1 MRSIRHFLTNDDS
14 DSDDSFHCCGRPE
27 DLAQDPPT
35 PNSSKTSQPKIKE
48 VFVPENQ
55 DFYCYQ
61 SGIERQNQE
70 ETTLPSWTSATS
82 SRASISGLRAST
94 SSDDSQKTAV
104 EHPLLVIKTGL
115 IPSSPPYRRRSL
127 NHPKSRVSELS
138 PPRTRAKRVSLN
150 ILRASTLSRS
160 SSRKAAPQS
169 MIASKPLKTRFS
181 LLQKSWRAQPKLEEI
196 KEGDTPPTLQP
207 QKDPIDLSSLTLAEE
222 PASL

>member
-115 IPSSPPYRRRSL
+115 IPSSPPYRRR
-127 NHPKSRVSELS
+127 R
-138 PPRTRAKRVSLN
+138 
-150 ILRASTLSRS
+150 
-160 SSRKAAPQS
+160 
-169 MIASKPLKTRFS
+169 
-181 LLQKSWRAQPKLEEI
+181 
-196 KEGDTPPTLQP
+196 
-207 QKDPIDLSSLTLAEE
+207 
-222 PASL
+222 